1 MRIRIRPT
9 SVAEFL
15 ECDPFIIIN
24 TGGGTPP
31 SLPPSSSLPDGA
43 PRDDSSARRCQMHSI
58 EQCFNHPSLAP
69 PLTHTHTH
77 THTCMQMAAGGFT
90 HPTLPD
96 IFKASIINFNRA
108 GNFNL
113 RLYPTYQDGG
123 WGDESSTLLPH
134 PRIKENGN
142 AVAVTPATFKRNEN

>member
-1 MRIRIRPT
+1 
-9 SVAEFL
+9 
-15 ECDPFIIIN
+15 
-24 TGGGTPP
+24 
-31 SLPPSSSLPDGA
+31 
-43 PRDDSSARRCQMHSI
+43 
-58 EQCFNHPSLAP
+58 
-69 PLTHTHTH
+69 
-77 THTCMQMAAGGFT
+77 MQMAAGGFT